1 MDKDTVPKHIA
12 FIMDGNGRWAKARH
26 MPRKYGHKNGVDAM
40 KRVIGACARMGI
52 EIISIYAFSTENWTR
67 PQDEIDELFNL
78 VKRFADN
85 ELAQYASDNYRVR
98 FMGDLS
104 ALPQDVQNS
113 LDKITAAVKDNSG
126 PIINIGLNYGAR
138 DEIVRAVNS
147 LIDGGAKAVSA
158 SDLAAKLDTRDMC
171 DPDVIVRSAG
181 EKRLSNFMLWQAAY
195 SELIFIDEF
204 WPDFTEETVER
215 IVREYNGRER
225 RYGGLKKA

>member
-78 VKRFADN
+78 VKRFADK

-113 LDKITAAVKDNSG
+113 LDKITAAVKYNSG

-147 LIDGGAKAVSA
+147 LIDDGAKAVSA

-195 SELIFIDEF
+195 SELIFIDDY

>member
-1 MDKDTVPKHIA
+1 M
-12 FIMDGNGRWAKARH
+12 
-26 MPRKYGHKNGVDAM
+26 
-40 KRVIGACARMGI
+40 
-52 EIISIYAFSTENWTR
+52 
-67 PQDEIDELFNL
+67 
-78 VKRFADN
+78 
-85 ELAQYASDNYRVR
+85 
-98 FMGDLS
+98 
-104 ALPQDVQNS
+104 
-113 LDKITAAVKDNSG
+113 
-126 PIINIGLNYGAR
+126 
-138 DEIVRAVNS
+138 RAVNS

>member
-40 KRVIGACARMGI
+40 KRVICACARMGI

-78 VKRFADN
+78 VKRFADK
-85 ELAQYASDNYRVR
+85 ELTQYASDNYRVR

-158 SDLAAKLDTRDMC
+158 SDIAAKLDTRDMC

-195 SELIFIDEF
+195 SEFIFIDDY